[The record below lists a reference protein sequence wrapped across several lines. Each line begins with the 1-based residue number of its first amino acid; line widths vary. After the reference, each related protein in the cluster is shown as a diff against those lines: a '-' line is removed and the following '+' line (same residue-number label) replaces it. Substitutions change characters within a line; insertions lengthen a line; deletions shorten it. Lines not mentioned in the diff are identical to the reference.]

1 MQEQK
6 KQKSPDAPGV
16 FFTGETQSGFAKWTV
31 QGNYNGA
38 VNQDVLQHFN
48 GWKQFANVP
57 QALQIL
63 LKLYFDDLGNG
74 GIERSEEE
82 TDELSLFFGFMAA
95 MAANDFTRTQTQL
108 DDMIEEQYGS
118 K

>member
-1 MQEQK
+1 MQNEK

-38 VNQDVLQHFN
+38 VNQDVLEHFTD
-48 GWKQFANVP
+48 WKLFANTP
-57 QALQIL
+57 KALQIL
-63 LKLYFDDLGNG
+63 LNLYFEDSASLAT
-74 GIERSEEE
+74 ERSQEE
-82 TDELSLFFGFMAA
+82 TVEMALFFGFMAK
-95 MAANDFTRTQTQL
+95 MAANDFTRVQSEL
-108 DDMIEEQYGS
+108 DNMIEEHYGS